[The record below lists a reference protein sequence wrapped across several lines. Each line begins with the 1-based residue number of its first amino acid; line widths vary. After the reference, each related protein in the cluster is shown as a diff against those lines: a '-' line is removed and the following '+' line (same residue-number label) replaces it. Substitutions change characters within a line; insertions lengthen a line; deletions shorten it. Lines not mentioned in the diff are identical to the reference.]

1 MKPLDL
7 NEDVR
12 NTVDAYGKLRRAF
25 KANEEQ
31 SFSEEL
37 DKLKEKF
44 KEAIEKMAKMFS
56 RVRPEAPWW
65 YWFRRGED
73 VFILKVVQDGS
84 GKFWTNEG
92 RGGLGLFEWMIAEHV
107 VVLGP
112 VKALEVGDD

>member
-1 MKPLDL
+1 MNP
-7 NEDVR
+7 EM
-12 NTVDAYGKLRRAF
+12 F
-25 KANEEQ
+25 EEPE
-31 SFSEEL
+31 FHEEL
-37 DKLKEKF
+37 
-44 KEAIEKMAKMFS
+44 IECRKQFAVAARRILHMFS

-92 RGGLGLFEWMIAEHV
+92 RGGLELFEWMIAEHV